1 MYNVLFV
8 NFLKLLLSW
17 NEKKLV
23 AFESNSYQYK
33 HGNFLTGSY
42 QLNIRKD
49 SCLFTVCFMLHFFFF
64 LKKRTISFEIK
75 DNNWSI
81 MSSNDF
87 IYQLER
93 VLAMCLFVFFW
104 VGWGGE
110 T

>member
-49 SCLFTVCFMLHFFFF
+49 SCLFTVCFMLHFFF
-64 LKKRTISFEIK
+64 LSEEE
-75 DNNWSI
+75 NN
-81 MSSNDF
+81 
-87 IYQLER
+87 
-93 VLAMCLFVFFW
+93 FF
-104 VGWGGE
+104 
-110 T
+110 